1 MTRRDT
7 YKYVLKSGGVIIYR
21 DVTNDLVRRAQEHK
35 TRYPDS
41 RIVQIGRKT
50 TRAAALAWKRKS
62 ESRVYAER

>member
-35 TRYPDS
+35 VRYPDS
-41 RIVQIGRKT
+41 RVIQVGRRT
-50 TRAAALAWKRKS
+50 TRAAALAWKRKH
-62 ESRVYAER
+62 ERRLR